1 MDFVVEYKD
10 CCGCGACL
18 AACPKNAISMKT
30 DECGYMCASIDSGL
44 CVDCGK
50 CRNVCPAINNNFET
64 DFEKKSYAGTSLDES
79 TKKSASGG
87 IFALFAKKILSEGG
101 KVFGTEM
108 NENFDVQVVGI
119 TGEEELHKLQGSKY
133 VQSNMLLAFK
143 QIKDAIKENKVLF
156 CGTPCQVSALKNYIG
171 DKRENLIL
179 IDLVCHG
186 VPSNQM
192 FKDEIA
198 MLQNKYNNRLY
209 SFKFRDKNYGQ
220 TSTGCLI
227 FKNGDSKKLVSSDSL
242 FYTLFYSKDIF
253 RESCYTCKYKN
264 INRPGDIT
272 ICDYWG
278 VQKEEPEFYKE
289 CNDRKIVGISGII
302 INTQKGENLFEQSKE
317 KLFFK
322 ESTIEKIQKANPN
335 LVQPS
340 EKGQNYDMVKS
351 IYKEKGWTG
360 VSKFYRRKY
369 KVNSLA
375 RKVYNLCPNFVKK
388 LVKKVLGK

>member
-1 MDFVVEYKD
+1 
-10 CCGCGACL
+10 
-18 AACPKNAISMKT
+18 MKT
-30 DECGYMCASIDSGL
+30 DECGYIYASIDSGL

-64 DFEKKSYAGTSLDES
+64 NFEKKPYAGTSLDES

-108 NENFDVQVVGI
+108 NENFDVKVVGI
-119 TGEEELHKLQGSKY
+119 TSEEELYKLQGSKY

-143 QIKDAIKENKVLF
+143 QIKDALKEKKVLF

-198 MLQNKYNNRLY
+198 MLQNKHHNNLSSY
-209 SFKFRDKNYGQ
+209 IFRDKDYGQ
-220 TSTGCLI
+220 NCIGSLQ
-227 FKNGDSKKLVSSDSL
+227 FKSNKHKKTLYFCDSSYYAAFLKN
-242 FYTLFYSKDIF
+242 DIL
-253 RESCYTCKYKN
+253 RESCFACKYSN

-302 INTQKGENLFEQSKE
+302 INTQKGEKLFEQSKE

-388 LVKKVLGK
+388 LAKKILGK